1 MLLILTAESSL
12 LHENHFILHMSVL
25 RLLIVACLG
34 YYQLSNAQ
42 NGIILLFATGS
53 LTMES

>member
-1 MLLILTAESSL
+1 MLLILAAESSL
-12 LHENHFILHMSVL
+12 LHGNHFILHMSAL
-25 RLLIVACLG
+25 RLLIVAWLG
-34 YYQLSNAQ
+34 YYQLSNEQ